1 VLFDAYGTLFDVHS
15 VIAQCEKTFPGQ
27 GAALSQAWRTKQ
39 LETTWLRSLGNRYVS
54 FWQITQ
60 DALDVALRQLKLEC
74 TLEARTQIL
83 NSYFSLNAYAEVHSV
98 LDQLRAKNLI
108 TGTLSNGSPEML
120 NAVLD
125 SANVRGKLDHVISVD
140 PVRRYKP
147 DPVVYQL
154 GVDQT
159 GIPAAQILFVSSNAW
174 DVAGASW
181 FGTNRFGLTAQAHPL
196 MRWMRSQW
204 ARAERLT
211 IFWRF
216 VEHCAAEFL
225 SINIRGEIPAL
236 PPSIFTRTFPPLK
249 SPS

>member
-1 VLFDAYGTLFDVHS
+1 LPNLPIRAVLFDAYGTLFDVHS
-15 VIAQCEKTFPGQ
+15 VIAQCEKTFPGH

-60 DALDVALRQLKLEC
+60 DALDVVLRQLKLEC
-74 TLEARTQIL
+74 SPESRTQIL
-83 NSYFSLNAYAEVHSV
+83 NSYFSLNTYAEVHSV

-125 SANVRGKLDHVISVD
+125 SANVRDKLDHVISVD

-147 DPVVYQL
+147 DPLVYQL

-181 FGTNRFGLTAQAHPL
+181 FGFQPFWVNRAGASADALDAKP
-196 MRWMRSQW
+196 
-204 ARAERLT
+204 
-211 IFWRF
+211 
-216 VEHCAAEFL
+216 V
-225 SINIRGEIPAL
+225 GEGKTLNDILAYC
-236 PPSIFTRTFPPLK
+236 
-249 SPS
+249 

>member
-1 VLFDAYGTLFDVHS
+1 LPNPPIKAVLFDAYGTLFDVHS
-15 VIAQCEKTFPGQ
+15 VIAECEKAFPGQ

-60 DALDVALRQLKLEC
+60 DAFDVALRQLKLEC
-74 TLEARTQIL
+74 APQDRLQIL

-140 PVRRYKP
+140 SVRRYKP
-147 DPVVYQL
+147 DPLVYQL

-159 GIPAAQILFVSSNAW
+159 GIPAVQILFVSSNAW

-181 FGTNRFGLTAQAHPL
+181 FGFQPFWVNRAGAPAHALDAKPVGEGRTLTDILA
-196 MRWMRSQW
+196 
-204 ARAERLT
+204 
-211 IFWRF
+211 F
-216 VEHCAAEFL
+216 C
-225 SINIRGEIPAL
+225 
-236 PPSIFTRTFPPLK
+236 
-249 SPS
+249 